1 MNPRDYHMKSS
12 WFPPELYVQQQPRG
26 SSTLPLETIDDFIIV
41 LSSSPIGQLVCECTL
56 LLIDNGW
63 VITKRTVP
71 QKQTLKI
78 RDKSNKKREAT
89 RPATLWFD
97 GREGCSFLGLKWK
110 QNHFPSS
117 QRALWRSHYRGT
129 HESSVYPLRW
139 ASTPTVVPLVG
150 IKHAHPLLVISA
162 AAQTASTFP

>member
-26 SSTLPLETIDDFIIV
+26 SSTLPLETIDGFFIV
-41 LSSSPIGQLVCECTL
+41 LSSSPIGQLICERTL

-63 VITKRTVP
+63 VITKRTVLQNRP
-71 QKQTLKI
+71 WELGT
-78 RDKSNKKREAT
+78 RATKKREAT
-89 RPATLWFD
+89 HPATPWFD

-139 ASTPTVVPLVG
+139 ASTPTVVHLVG